1 MPAIQHLLQRW
12 GFVKLGRYGLVL
24 TPEGRILSMR
34 PAVLDDGSGARIV
47 GWQDSDLAETEL
59 RAWEPAKPASVRA
72 VASRVVMPQ
81 AAAPKSAASSTEIIA
96 ITESY
101 VSSSVS
107 ASASAVMMPAA
118 VAPEPMVDEDDWE
131 WTIALARARVAAE
144 EVEAAAAAG
153 PPPPPMRAAPAKTR
167 PMAAVAMKDPA
178 SSGEWPKTET
188 IGAIDYD
195 NSRVAPRP
203 AVAIPRVTPAAPP
216 RELSRAAAPSPE
228 LPRAPAP
235 STVIPVPALPS
246 MQNVG
251 RASRLEPVVR
261 TGGTQD
267 PPASLRRL
275 AKGTGPVDPTTASR
289 TMPAMSDDTE
299 PNLSVGDR
307 TTPGIALP
315 PAARAVQLPS
325 VKRRNA
331 TRG

>member
-34 PAVLDDGSGARIV
+34 PTVLDDGDGARIV
-47 GWQDSDLAETEL
+47 GWQDGDLAEAEL

-72 VASRVVMPQ
+72 VASRVVVPQ
-81 AAAPKSAASSTEIIA
+81 DAAPKVAASTHKTVA
-96 ITESY
+96 ITGSY
-101 VSSSVS
+101 VSQPVPVS
-107 ASASAVMMPAA
+107 TSAAVMPAA

-153 PPPPPMRAAPAKTR
+153 PPPPRAALVKPR

-195 NSRVAPRP
+195 NYSRVAPRP
-203 AVAIPRVTPAAPP
+203 AVTIPRATPAAPP

-246 MQNVG
+246 MQNAG

-267 PPASLRRL
+267 APASLRRF
-275 AKGTGPVDPTTASR
+275 AKGTGPVDPTVESR
-289 TMPAMSDDTE
+289 IMPAMSDETE

-325 VKRRNA
+325 IKRRNA